1 MRRFI
6 TYLYEYNNGKKL
18 KNVGFARVD
27 EREDRVNMELHI
39 RHFHNSQNLA
49 KAYALIWNQGLWA
62 VELSEVN
69 LGNGQIEQQIEFATD
84 NIMDSDYHMEDM
96 VGIAVTTEGQVYLAS
111 CWKDEHSEEIAEGQY
126 RIWEPG
132 LQAAE
137 EPAQEALSLQQADV
151 TEETNTEVDTTPQ
164 KIVHRIPDIMA
175 QAKPMRT
182 PVSEMSQEH
191 LPAPRVAYRKM
202 ELNEI
207 RMLPRRNWRLLN
219 NRFLIHGFF
228 NYGYLVLA
236 TEISDGVESAYLGV
250 PGIFEKPEMVV
261 AAVFDFANFKEI
273 PGAVSQAQ
281 MGQEMV
287 MEETIKNH
295 NPQEG
300 TFGLWLTPLYM

>member
-6 TYLYEYNNGKKL
+6 TYLYEYNNGKKI

-39 RHFHNSQNLA
+39 RYFHNSPNLA

-69 LGNGQIEQQIEFATD
+69 LGNGQMEQQIEFATG
-84 NIMDSDYHMEDM
+84 NIMDSNYHMEDM
-96 VGIAVTTEGQVYLAS
+96 VGIAVTAEGQVYLAS
-111 CWKDEHSEEIAEGQY
+111 CWKDEQSEGIAEGQY

-137 EPAQEALSLQQADV
+137 EQVQEDLPLQQADV
-151 TEETNTEVDTTPQ
+151 AEETNTEVDTTPQ
-164 KIVHRIPDIMA
+164 KIVHCISDITA
-175 QAKPMRT
+175 QTQSTRT
-182 PVSEMSQEH
+182 PVTEMPHED

-207 RMLPRRNWRLLN
+207 RMLPRRNWRLFN

-273 PGAVSQAQ
+273 PEAVSQAQ